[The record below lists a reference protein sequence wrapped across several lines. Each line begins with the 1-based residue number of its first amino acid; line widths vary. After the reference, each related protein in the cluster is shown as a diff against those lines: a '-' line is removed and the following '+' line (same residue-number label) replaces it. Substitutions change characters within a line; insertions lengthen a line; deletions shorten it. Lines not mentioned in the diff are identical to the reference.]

1 VTVREVFEAAVAAGF
16 RRSAVTGATDAQ
28 INAMAAVQGVARVP
42 GEVREVLR
50 IMGVHHGLWLMG
62 SSLGVHLDRPGP
74 VPGLVLAEHQGYV
87 YHFVAGSD
95 LGQDDPPVWVRTDDE
110 PAVRRWDSVSSWFAD
125 IAPDVRRYRE
135 RLAVMAEIGRRR
147 PVWADDFD

>member
-1 VTVREVFEAAVAAGF
+1 
-16 RRSAVTGATDAQ
+16 
-28 INAMAAVQGVARVP
+28 
-42 GEVREVLR
+42 
-50 IMGVHHGLWLMG
+50 
-62 SSLGVHLDRPGP
+62 VHLDRPGP

-95 LGQDDPPVWVRTDDE
+95 LGQDDPPVWVRTDHE